1 MIETISTSL
10 HESKWS
16 FKSWDKD
23 DVIVE
28 AQEEEITLESL
39 LKEMESE
46 DREER
51 DTNYLEEINEKLNYK
66 YPYDESVKVSASI
79 SVSEIKKM
87 QNQYEE
93 DYSKP
98 MYEEKITLKKPLFI
112 QEIQEKNKISGA
124 ERGTIVHLAME
135 VIDLERVNNINEIK
149 EQIQEMIKKE
159 IITEKQSM
167 VLNPFKIYKFFK
179 SGVGR
184 RALKS
189 HFKKREQTI
198 YSQMKMT
205 DIYLNNED
213 IQNNRAIY
221 EEESLMMR
229 GIIDLYFEEED
240 EIVIVDYKTDYID
253 DDNKQEVINRYK
265 KQMELYSDALSN
277 LTGKKVKESYLYLFN
292 ADEEVRVQ

>member
-1 MIETISTSL
+1 
-10 HESKWS
+10 
-16 FKSWDKD
+16 
-23 DVIVE
+23 
-28 AQEEEITLESL
+28 
-39 LKEMESE
+39 
-46 DREER
+46 
-51 DTNYLEEINEKLNYK
+51 
-66 YPYDESVKVSASI
+66 
-79 SVSEIKKM
+79 
-87 QNQYEE
+87 
-93 DYSKP
+93 
-98 MYEEKITLKKPLFI
+98 
-112 QEIQEKNKISGA
+112 
-124 ERGTIVHLAME
+124 ME

-179 SGVGR
+179 SNVGR

-189 HFKKREQTI
+189 HFKKREQNI
-198 YSQMKMT
+198 YSQMNMT

-253 DDNKQEVINRYK
+253 DDNKQEVIDRYK

-292 ADEEVRVQ
+292 VDEEVRVQ